1 MGGKIV
7 VLFLLLEEI
16 DNISISR
23 TPRED
28 SVELRFEYL
37 DGGSE
42 HPSVMHLLWFFWRP
56 YSGVKPVLNN
66 VEEK

>member
-23 TPRED
+23 TLRED

-42 HPSVMHLLWFFWRP
+42 HPSVMHLLWFFLEALFRSKTCP
-56 YSGVKPVLNN
+56 
-66 VEEK
+66 E